1 MIMNKFFIIQLVLFI
16 ALFII
21 IIFLIRNIIANRKA
35 SRIKYY
41 SLKPIKNE
49 EISFSERI
57 VNSYLSFVKKFR
69 KLIKKSNYFVMRSK
83 KYEKYIK
90 YKDRDRIQNVD
101 FITNKFIIS
110 IIFILLTTISQIFTT
125 KSFSF
130 FGYIIN
136 YFIGYYLLDFLLFL
150 NYKRKTRNIEN
161 DLLRAIIIMNNCF
174 KAGKSTLQAL
184 KVASDEL
191 PYPLGDEFKKMYLDM
206 KYGLSIDTVFERFA
220 RRVNIDEAIY
230 LSSSLTILNKTGG
243 NIVEVFSSIER
254 TLFDKKKLKEEM
266 KNISAAPKVVV
277 IILSIIPIIFVFIV
291 YLLNPMYFNPL
302 FNSVL
307 GYIIIAIIVIM
318 FIIYLILLLKTLKVD
333 E

>member
-1 MIMNKFFIIQLVLFI
+1 MNKFFIIQLVLFSV
-16 ALFII
+16 LFII
-21 IIFLIRNIIANRKA
+21 IIFLLRNIIANRKA
-35 SRIKYY
+35 SRIQYY

-110 IIFILLTTISQIFTT
+110 IIFILFTIISQIFTT

-302 FNSVL
+302 FDSVL